1 VLTHLAAE
9 STLSVTVFII
19 DNLFPRKRAAER
31 NEVAQ
36 LIAEEAE
43 KKSLRERR
51 QWAIEMATYVGE
63 GESVDDMLRAAKRFY
78 VEAFGE
84 EWSE

>member
-1 VLTHLAAE
+1 MFVLTPVAAE
-9 STLSVTVFII
+9 SRLSVTMFS
-19 DNLFPRKRAAER
+19 LFRKHNEPRSELTKL
-31 NEVAQ
+31 VD
-36 LIAEEAE
+36 EEAA
-43 KKSLRERR
+43 KKSLREQRR

-84 EWSE
+84 SWDA